1 VFLKVVGLKFEGYG
15 PTPSRVIFGTAV
27 MAVAAW
33 YATSSRVVATQ
44 RWLDGME
51 PVIATVAPAV
61 AAVLSIRLWCVA
73 LAVTCWRRVPA
84 VAETVKPVI
93 SPKAAT
99 SQSFA

>member
-1 VFLKVVGLKFEGYG
+1 
-15 PTPSRVIFGTAV
+15 

-61 AAVLSIRLWCVA
+61 AAVLSIKLWRA
-73 LAVTCWRRVPA
+73 ELAVTCWRRVPA
-84 VAETVKPVI
+84 VAETVKPEV